1 MKKRQAPLSRGFT
14 LIELLVVISIIMV
27 LASLTMSLFRY
38 ANIKA
43 ASDRAR
49 AEIAALSLAIESY
62 KIDNGDYPR
71 DTTTDALNARTST
84 DATIAKNVYNPPSM
98 VLFTALSGDDGRG
111 LGVTGTTSGTKNTVY
126 FEFKPGLLYPRSPA
140 GVTRTAPITALLD
153 PFRNVYGYSTIGSIA
168 SGTASATSGFNP
180 TFDLWSTADPDRK
193 GLTSE
198 PTWIKNW

>member
-1 MKKRQAPLSRGFT
+1 MKRPTLFSRGFT

-38 ANIKA
+38 ANVKA

-71 DTTTDALNARTST
+71 DTAST
-84 DATIAKNVYNPPSM
+84 DTLIAQNSTNATISNGTYKASSL
-98 VLFTALSGDDGRG
+98 VLYSALSGDTGL
-111 LGVTGTTSGTKNTVY
+111 LGVTGTTSGTKNTIY

-140 GVTRTAPITALLD
+140 GVKRTAPITALID
-153 PFRNVYGYSTIGSIA
+153 PFRNVYGYSTVGSI
-168 SGTASATSGFNP
+168 TSPVTGQGYNP
-180 TFDLWSTADPDRK
+180 TFDLWSTADVDQK
-193 GLTSE
+193 GATTE
-198 PTWIKNW
+198 VTWIKNW